1 MRADNITEEIRA
13 RVDIVELVSQYVELK
28 RAGQNFKGLCPFHS
42 EKTPSFT
49 VNPSRQIFHCFGC
62 SKGGDI
68 FTFLMERENLSFQE
82 ALASLAERAGV
93 SLARSYGPK
102 ADRSEKDV
110 LMAMQKAALMFFQEQ
125 YAKSPKTRQYVQ
137 ERGLRAETADSFAL
151 GYTGNARD
159 GLFGHFKKS
168 GFTEAQIKASGLVHF
183 GERGTVDFFRDRLI
197 FPIAD
202 LQGRVIAFG
211 GRIMSAAK
219 DQPKYINSPESILF
233 RKSETV
239 YGLHLAKRAITE
251 KGYSV
256 ITEGY
261 LDTILCHQFG
271 FPHTVAPLGTAL
283 TTGHVK
289 KLRRFADKAVFVF
302 DGDAPGIAAARRAV
316 DIAFREGMTV
326 KIALLPQGEDPDS
339 LLRKQG
345 ETALRK
351 YLGSAFSPVE
361 FILRQ
366 CRRNVLDGARAV
378 LQLLAHCADGLIR
391 DASLRELSE
400 RSRIHEATL
409 REELRALTRS
419 VPSPTAEDTGKTQP
433 LRPLRGGAQHLEE
446 EVLLSVALAFPDKRG
461 QILKMLEIGAIE
473 DGIIRGIFEKLHSL
487 AAEGKIQSLREHI
500 LERCSPEEQATVTRF
515 LVQQHAD
522 EESVDKTLSDCF
534 RGIEI
539 RTITK
544 LIHAAEAANDAHQ
557 LRKLYEEK
565 RRLQH
570 G

>member
-1 MRADNITEEIRA
+1 MGTDNVTEEIRG
-13 RVDIVELVSQYVELK
+13 RVDIVDLVSQYVELK

-49 VNPSRQIFHCFGC
+49 VNPARQIFHCFGC

-93 SLARSYGPK
+93 SLARSHGPR
-102 ADRSEKDV
+102 AERSEKDA
-110 LMAMQKAALMFFQEQ
+110 LMAIQKAALTFYQEQ
-125 YAKSPKTRQYVQ
+125 YAKSPKTRQYVN
-137 ERGLRAETADSFAL
+137 ERGLNAEAVDRFAL
-151 GYTGNARD
+151 GYTGSARD
-159 GLFGHFKKS
+159 GLLGQFKKA

-183 GERGTVDFFRDRLI
+183 GERGTFDFFRDRLM

-239 YGLHLAKRAITE
+239 YGLHLAKQAITD
-251 KGYSV
+251 KGYAV

-271 FPHTVAPLGTAL
+271 FSHAVAPLGTAL
-283 TTGHVK
+283 TSGHVK
-289 KLRRFADKAVFVF
+289 KLRRFAGKAVLVF

-316 DIAFREGMTV
+316 DMAFREGMTV

-345 ETALRK
+345 ETVFRK
-351 YLGSAFSPVE
+351 YLGAALSPVE

-366 CRRNVLDGARAV
+366 YRRNVLDGTRTV
-378 LQLLAHCADGLIR
+378 LQLLVACSDGLIR

-409 REELRALTRS
+409 REELRTLTRS
-419 VPSPTAEDTGKTQP
+419 TPAPTAEEMGKTP
-433 LRPLRGGAQHLEE
+433 SLRPLRGGAQHREE
-446 EVLLSVALAFPDKRG
+446 EVLLSVALAFPDKRE
-461 QILKMLEIGAIE
+461 QILKMLEIGTIE
-473 DGIIRGIFEKLHSL
+473 DGIIRGIFKKLRSL
-487 AAEGKIQSLREHI
+487 FAEGKKQRLHEHI

-515 LVQQHAD
+515 LVEHHAD
-522 EESVDKTLSDCF
+522 EESVDKTVADCF

-539 RTITK
+539 RTITR